1 MAAGVHLEA
10 DGVMPAD
17 MAVLKAI
24 TTPLPRRSTAQ
35 KRSTRAV
42 VSGKF
47 QFHMAA
53 PVTELGRNLICAVC
67 ALMRLYSGE
76 RGVSPL

>member
-10 DGVMPAD
+10 DGIMPAD

-24 TTPLPRRSTAQ
+24 TTPLPLRSAAQ
-35 KRSTRAV
+35 KRSTQAL

-53 PVTELGRNLICAVC
+53 PLTEIGRNLICAVC
-67 ALMRLYSGE
+67 ALMCLYPGE